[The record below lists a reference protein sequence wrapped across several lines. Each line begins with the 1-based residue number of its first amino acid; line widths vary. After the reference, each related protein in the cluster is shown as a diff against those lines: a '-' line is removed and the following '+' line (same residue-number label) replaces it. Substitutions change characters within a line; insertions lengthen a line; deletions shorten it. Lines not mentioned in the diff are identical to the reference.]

1 MLANCTKIPRSIR
14 LTWLRMGA
22 ICGIV
27 CLSSLLPGVDGRTAR
42 SLEIKT
48 TQEMLVNRVHKA
60 DRLPLVSPADRE
72 PEKSFRE
79 ITTPNTPPAS
89 SELQEGC
96 ESSVSSL
103 ANELLARLP
112 SRCVS

>member
-1 MLANCTKIPRSIR
+1 V
-14 LTWLRMGA
+14 GA
-22 ICGIV
+22 ICGVV
-27 CLSSLLPGVDGRTAR
+27 CLSSLLPGIAGWTAR

-48 TQEMLVNRVHKA
+48 TQQMLVNRAHKG

-72 PEKSFRE
+72 PEKSLRE
-79 ITTPNTPPAS
+79 ITTPNTPPAA